1 MRSRSYSAR
10 EEKLAANSVTLERG
24 RSMPAAS
31 ATRSGRRPVIG
42 RRWGASASILN
53 AFIPQKLLV
62 GRP

>member
-1 MRSRSYSAR
+1 
-10 EEKLAANSVTLERG
+10 
-24 RSMPAAS
+24 MPAAS